1 LSAPVQLPRPRRRL
15 PDRREVESLD
25 FEHGGQ
31 RYTAGIGRFPD
42 GSVAEI
48 FLSASKAGSDA
59 ADIARD
65 AAVTASLAFQ
75 HGCPVAI
82 LRKALT
88 RASDGKAAG
97 SIGAVLDLLDEEG
110 VQ

>member
-1 LSAPVQLPRPRRRL
+1 MTAPAQLPHRRRRL
-15 PDRREVESLD
+15 PDRREVEIVD

-31 RYTAGIGRFPD
+31 HYTAGIGRFPD

-65 AAVTASLAFQ
+65 AAVTASLALQ
-75 HGCPVAI
+75 HGCPVAT

-88 RASDGKAAG
+88 RASDGIAAG
-97 SIGAVLDLLDEEG
+97 PIGAVLALLDEEG
-110 VQ
+110 AQ